1 MADRIIKPDSGNDV
15 IIQNNDA
22 SRKIEVTNSGDVE
35 VTGDFKTTTVKATN
49 LKANDGTAGLVVADS
64 TGEVTSSGGL
74 KATNLKATNLKANDG
89 TAGLVVA
96 DSTGR
101 VTFSENNPV
110 ITLGSNAVFPSGHVI
125 QYVSVLNSTGSAT
138 VASDD
143 GSTFGT
149 TVTLSSPQ
157 NGSKI
162 VAWALG
168 GKAQIVSN
176 GASRKTKCGLN
187 FAQSGASGTPN
198 FYFSGGTEAHNN
210 SSGSYAS
217 APGVAFAEYT
227 SDGTN
232 DIVISCRVGR
242 FDSVSGQW
250 DADANT
256 PIRITAME
264 IKQ

>member
-1 MADRIIKPDSGNDV
+1 MTGILKF
-15 IIQNNDA
+15 NNT
-22 SRKIEVTNSGDVE
+22 E
-35 VTGDFKTTTVKATN
+35 
-49 LKANDGTAGLVVADS
+49 L
-64 TGEVTSSGGL
+64 
-74 KATNLKATNLKANDG
+74 
-89 TAGLVVA
+89 
-96 DSTGR
+96 
-101 VTFSENNPV
+101 
-110 ITLGSNAVFPSGHVI
+110 LGSDGKWQSSAIPTGHVI
-125 QYVSVLNSTGSAT
+125 QYVSVLNSTGSGT
-138 VASDD
+138 VSSDD

-162 VAWALG
+162 VAWAIG

-176 GASRKTKCGLN
+176 GTSRKTKCGLD

-198 FYFSGGTEAHNN
+198 FYFSGGTEAHSN
-210 SSGSYAS
+210 STGSYSS

-232 DIVISCRVGR
+232 DIVISCRCGR
-242 FDSVSGQW
+242 YDSISGQW
-250 DADANT
+250 DSDANT